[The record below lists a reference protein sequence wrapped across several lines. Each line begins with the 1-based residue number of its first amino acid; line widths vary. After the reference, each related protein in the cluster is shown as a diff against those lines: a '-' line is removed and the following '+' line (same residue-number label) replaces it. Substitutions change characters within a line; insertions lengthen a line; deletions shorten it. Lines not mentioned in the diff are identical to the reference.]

1 MTASLVV
8 AVAVR
13 LTVSLAVSG
22 RGSPAITSTTRACA
36 TTATT
41 APAASTLRQRRTCDE
56 SNHRQADD
64 ETAKRGHEFGLLCER

>member
-8 AVAVR
+8 AVAVC

-22 RGSPAITSTTRACA
+22 RGSPAVTSTTRAC
-36 TTATT
+36 ATT